1 MTVEIRQHS
10 VATSHGTLA
19 VEESGES
26 GTTVLFIHGN
36 SSCRGVF
43 RNQMRGRLAENHRLI
58 AFDLPGH
65 GESSD
70 APDPIRS
77 YTRGGFADAAVELL
91 GALGVSEAVVFGW
104 SLGGHIAIDMISRF
118 PGMRGLMLVGTPP
131 VGHDN
136 MASGFAGLPQ
146 ASAAGRE
153 HLSAADIDGFVE
165 AIFGASAEP
174 FLRDAVARAD
184 GRFRKRLFEAVRAG
198 GQADQRV
205 IVKESRMPIAVVNGA
220 ADRLINLDYIDTV
233 AFGNLWERHCYRLA
247 GLGHAPFFEAPA
259 VFDPLLER
267 FLRDV
272 EAGLQQTHRQPRPA

>member
-1 MTVEIRQHS
+1 MSVAVRRHT
-10 VATSHGTLA
+10 VATSHGSLA
-19 VEESGES
+19 VEESGA
-26 GTTVLFIHGN
+26 GGMVVLFIHGN
-36 SSCRGVF
+36 SSSRAVF
-43 RNQMRGRLAENHRLI
+43 RKQLRARLAEKYRLI

-77 YTRGGFADAAVELL
+77 YTRGSFADAAVELL
-91 GALGVSEAVVFGW
+91 DTLGVGEAVVFGW

-118 PGMRGLMLVGTPP
+118 PGMRGLMIVGTPP

-153 HLSAADIDGFVE
+153 HLSAAEIDGFVE

-198 GQADQRV
+198 GQPDQRV
-205 IVKESRMPIAVVNGA
+205 IVKESAIPIAVVNGA
-220 ADRLINLDYIDTV
+220 LDRFVNLDYIDSV
-233 AFGNLWERHCYRLA
+233 AFGNLWEGHCHRLT
-247 GLGHAPFFEAPA
+247 GLGHAPFFEAPDGFNL
-259 VFDPLLER
+259 VLER

-272 EAGLQQTHRQPRPA
+272 ELASSKSRPS